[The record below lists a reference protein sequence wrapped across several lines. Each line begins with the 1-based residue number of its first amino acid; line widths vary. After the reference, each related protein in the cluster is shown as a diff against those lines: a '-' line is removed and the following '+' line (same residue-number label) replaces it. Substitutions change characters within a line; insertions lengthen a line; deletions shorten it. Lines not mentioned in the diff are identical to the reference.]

1 LAITGRSPRDD
12 EDRAGY
18 ERLLEELRAGFTLV
32 PHSRDTPA
40 ADEPAQSFDPV
51 LDKGLLFE
59 ARVVSQAD
67 DVDGLVSATGE
78 PAFDAVLSVH
88 PFRNVV
94 PGHPDVW
101 KAGDSS
107 NGWIYVGVGTG
118 RLSSGKS
125 HKDAGPGQTSA
136 PIAASTL
143 RVYALHHVAATYQ
156 FIGNHQYKQ
165 TG

>member
-1 LAITGRSPRDD
+1 
-12 EDRAGY
+12 
-18 ERLLEELRAGFTLV
+18 
-32 PHSRDTPA
+32 
-40 ADEPAQSFDPV
+40 
-51 LDKGLLFE
+51 
-59 ARVVSQAD
+59 VVSQAD

-107 NGWIYVGVGTG
+107 NGRIQVDVGTG
-118 RLSSGKS
+118 RLSGNSLN
-125 HKDAGPGQTSA
+125 KDAGPGQTSA

-143 RVYALHHVAATYQ
+143 RVFARNNAAATYQ

-165 TG
+165 TL